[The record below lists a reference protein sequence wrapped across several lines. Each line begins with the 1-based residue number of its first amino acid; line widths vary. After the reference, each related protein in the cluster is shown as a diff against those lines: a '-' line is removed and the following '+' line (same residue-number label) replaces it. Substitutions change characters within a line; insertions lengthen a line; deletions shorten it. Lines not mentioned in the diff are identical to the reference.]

1 VVTVPLG
8 PVMADA
14 ARLMSPDGMLVF
26 FAGVANGTMGPLD
39 MSRVYL
45 DNAQFTGTSGST
57 ISDQALVVGKAQ
69 AGKLSPAL
77 NVAAIGGIEAARD
90 GVQAML
96 DGRFAGKIVI
106 FPQVSGVPLLGL
118 DELADEL
125 PEVAE
130 SLGPRGEWTSE
141 AERRLIESRGRQ
153 GR

>member
-1 VVTVPLG
+1 MVSVPVAS
-8 PVMADA
+8 VMADA

-26 FAGVANGTMGPLD
+26 FAGIAIGTMGALD

-45 DNAQFTGTSGST
+45 DNAQFTGTSGSA
-57 ISDQALVVGKAQ
+57 IDDQALVLEKATT
-69 AGKLSPAL
+69 GKLSPAL

-118 DELADEL
+118 DRLADEL
-125 PEVAE
+125 PEVAAE
-130 SLGPRGEWTSE
+130 LGSRGEWTRA
-141 AERRLIESRGRQ
+141 AERRLIETHGH
-153 GR
+153 